1 MGDFFKGLIGVIFGL
16 SLAVNGVLVY
26 NAINNGTL
34 VLPWL
39 NATEEE
45 AEAVPAPAEEPAPAE
60 DAAGQAEAA
69 PAPRQ
74 VNGLALFANTRAPS
88 YMNSSIFKSVHSMVY
103 DNEAVFYIPY
113 SNEVYANEAGYDSR
127 RADYPRILANLWNQ
141 NRNSFIAKN
150 KEFSDSLK
158 RYQSDAYATFIIVD
172 DDNHD
177 NILAIISDGRLYYD
191 IAQHQNLDPF
201 SLYDTRFNK
210 YIRRDLAELLDIPG
224 QSYLPWTDN
233 AAAANSSQTANKLLY
248 SDNYVNIYYTGLSDK
263 GVRFRVE
270 NKTDTGIIIQA
281 GSVALNKESL
291 SNISMSDN
299 VAPQSG
305 GEVIARCDVS
315 NINIVDTVSGQ
326 LRVIDSNRGFESY
339 YATFSNVPVR

>member
-16 SLAVNGVLVY
+16 SLAANGVLVY

-34 VLPWL
+34 VLPWI
-39 NATEEE
+39 NTEEE
-45 AEAVPAPAEEPAPAE
+45 EAQPVPAQEEPAPVE
-60 DAAGQAEAA
+60 DDAAGQASTVAA
-69 PAPRQ
+69 PQQAG
-74 VNGLALFANTRAPS
+74 GLALFANTRAPS

-127 RADYPRILANLWNQ
+127 RADYPRILSNLWNQ
-141 NRNSFIAKN
+141 NRNNFIAKN

-172 DDNHD
+172 DDDHD

-191 IAQHQNLDPF
+191 ITQNQNLDPF
-201 SLYDTRFNK
+201 SLYNTRWNK
-210 YIRRDLAELLDIPG
+210 YIRRDLAELLDNPG
-224 QSYLPWTDN
+224 QSYLPWTDTGN
-233 AAAANSSQTANKLLY
+233 TVAANKLLY
-248 SDNYVNIYYTGLSDK
+248 SDNYVNIYYLGLSDK

-270 NKTDTGIIIQA
+270 NKTDTGINMQVY
-281 GSVALNKESL
+281 SVSLNRESINGAAMND
-291 SNISMSDN
+291 NI
-299 VAPQSG
+299 APQSG
-305 GEVIARCDVS
+305 GEVLARCDVS
-315 NINIVDTVSGQ
+315 RFRSVDTISGQ
-326 LRVIDSNRGFESY
+326 LLITDSNRGFESY